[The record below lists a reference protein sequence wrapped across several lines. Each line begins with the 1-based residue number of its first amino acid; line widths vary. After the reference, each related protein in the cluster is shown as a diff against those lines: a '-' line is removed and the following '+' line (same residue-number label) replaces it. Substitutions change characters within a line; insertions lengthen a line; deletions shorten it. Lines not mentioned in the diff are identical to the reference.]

1 MSAGGYTMGTQ
12 GHAAAVAA
20 MIADDTPLWKL
31 TAGELRALVAAS
43 IPAGVQSP
51 AAEVKGAESAGKWL
65 VKGIAGL
72 ADLLGCGKTKAME
85 LKASGIIDEAVTQIG
100 RSVVIDAGL
109 ALRLIRERGDHA
121 PLDWKRKR

>member
-1 MSAGGYTMGTQ
+1 MSAGGYTMGSQ

-31 TAGELRALVAAS
+31 TAGEFRALVAAS
-43 IPAGVQSP
+43 VPAGVQLP
-51 AAEVKGAESAGKWL
+51 AAEAKGAENGGKWL

-85 LKASGIIDEAVTQIG
+85 IKASGIIDEAVTQIG